1 VIPPSPRD
9 DDALANVL
17 VAVIFAL
24 VGLSALVSVTGALA
38 SWVSGGG
45 WRWTPL
51 PQAGPVLWQL
61 TGDPANPA
69 AAYPPGVREGVPG
82 TFVYWSVAALL
93 IAAVATAVGCGAA
106 AYGRSRP
113 RHADRA
119 RWASGRDERRIAVGR
134 DPARR
139 PYRLVAGRGAV
150 TGRLLAAEDCISAVA
165 FGPNGSGKSTGLVAP
180 NVLEWPGSVVMTTT
194 KPQDVALV
202 HAHRAALGPVWLVA
216 PASCP
221 GFPTACWSP
230 VDYAADEE
238 SADRMAEWLCEA
250 SGMAADVRA
259 RAWIAQARKYIK
271 PLLLAANATGGG
283 IEAFVRWVYDGQ
295 AAAEEVKAALAQSGF
310 AAARREY
317 TSTWSI
323 HDEGIG
329 SVLFTAYGL
338 ADAYSRPS
346 VRVSAQRSDFT
357 AADLVAGRPATL
369 LIVAPESESD
379 RFSPLFTALIASVVH
394 EAEQQAATR
403 GGPLEPRLLLALDEA
418 ANVFRFPR
426 LPQLLTTA
434 RGNGIQL
441 LLVYHDLGQLE
452 HVYGGR
458 PVARTLLS
466 NAKLR
471 MLLPGVGD
479 LDTLRHFSDILGRT
493 RIEQAST
500 TRGIDGQR
508 TTSRS
513 EGSEDLAPLHLLQ
526 QLPNGVAVV
535 QYQNLPPMRVRLRF
549 CYRDRDLRRLAEVPA

>member
-1 VIPPSPRD
+1 MPRARD
-9 DDALANVL
+9 EDTVANV
-17 VAVIFAL
+17 AIGAIFAV
-24 VGLSALVSVTGALA
+24 VGLSVFVSVTGAVA
-38 SWVSGGG
+38 AWITGAG

-51 PQAGPVLWQL
+51 ADAGQVLIDL
-61 TGDPANPA
+61 VCHPARPA
-69 AAYPPGVREGVPG
+69 AAYPTGVDDGIPGPV
-82 TFVYWSVAALL
+82 VYWSVTMLAAALV
-93 IAAVATAVGCGAA
+93 AALTWYAA
-106 AYGRSRP
+106 RVYIRTRP
-113 RHADRA
+113 RRADRA
-119 RWASGRDERRIAVGR
+119 KWATASDERRIAVPH
-134 DPARR
+134 DPVRR

-202 HAHRAALGPVWLVA
+202 YARRTALGPVWIVA
-216 PASCP
+216 PAGCP
-221 GFPTACWSP
+221 GYPTACWSP
-230 VDYAADEE
+230 VDYATDEE

-250 SGMAADVRA
+250 SGMGADVRA

-271 PLLLAANATGGG
+271 PLLLAANASGSG
-283 IEAFVRWVYDGQ
+283 IDAFTRWVYDGQ
-295 AAAEEVKAALAQSGF
+295 AAAEEVKAILGNGGF

-317 TSTWSI
+317 ASTWSI

-346 VRVSAQRSDFT
+346 VRASAQRSDFS
-357 AADLVAGRPATL
+357 AGDLIGGKPATL
-369 LIVAPESESD
+369 LVVAPESESD
-379 RFSPLFTALIASVVH
+379 RFSPLFTALIASLVH
-394 EAEQQAATR
+394 EAEQRAAVR

-493 RIEQAST
+493 RIEQAGV

-508 TTSRS
+508 SFS
-513 EGSEDLAPLHLLQ
+513 SNESSEDLAPLHLLQ
-526 QLPNGVAVV
+526 QLPDGMAVM
-535 QYQNLPPMRVRLRF
+535 QYQNLPPMRVHLRF
-549 CYRDRDLRRLAEVPA
+549 CFADRDLRRLSQVPA